1 MDYINQNPV
10 KAALAQNPE
19 DWKASGAYYICHGIP
34 GLVDYTAPDH
44 QSYIKLL
51 GSGVAKATSLLS

>member
-51 GSGVAKATSLLS
+51 KYGD